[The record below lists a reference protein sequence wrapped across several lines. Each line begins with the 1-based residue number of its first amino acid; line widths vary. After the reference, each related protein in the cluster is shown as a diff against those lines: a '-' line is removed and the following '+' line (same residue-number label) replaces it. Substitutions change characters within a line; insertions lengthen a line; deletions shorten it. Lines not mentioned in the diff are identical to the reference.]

1 MVRFLITLLA
11 LLVLPVQADTEA
23 VASEV
28 GSSLFT
34 GDYLLQVVGSFFLV
48 ICALLSVMV
57 LLKRFNTVGAST
69 GGYIQVLASAPLG
82 QRERAVLL
90 QVGADQILVGVA
102 SGSVTAL
109 HHVSDPVVPTEK
121 EANLSF
127 KEVWNFARSRQGAGQ

>member
-23 VASEV
+23 VASDV

-57 LLKRFNTVGAST
+57 LLKRFNTLGAST
-69 GGYIQVLASAPLG
+69 GGYIQVLASTPLG

-90 QVGADQILVGVA
+90 KVGNDQILVGVA
-102 SGSVTAL
+102 SGNVTTL
-109 HHVSDPVVPTEK
+109 HHLSEPVAPIDSETP
-121 EANLSF
+121 LSF
-127 KEVWNFARSRQGAGQ
+127 KEVWSFASNKQGGKR

>member
-1 MVRFLITLLA
+1 MVRILITVLA

-23 VASEV
+23 VASDV
-28 GSSLFT
+28 GLGLFT

-102 SGSVTAL
+102 SGNVTAL
-109 HHVSDPVVPTEK
+109 HHVSDPIVPTEK
-121 EANLSF
+121 EATLSF
-127 KEVWNFARSRQGAGQ
+127 KEVWNFARSRQGASQ